1 MKILNW
7 YYKRPILIDYIL
19 SAFILGFMFLLNDLL
34 DLNIINANT
43 ANDISLDIGA
53 IGLTV
58 SGFILTLVTI
68 LITFKSGEILSDN
81 RLDNDSNPFKIF
93 LSSPLYKK
101 SINILKYGVL
111 SLVII
116 SISIFIIK
124 LFSGN
129 IYFKY
134 TLSANII
141 GIVIIS
147 STFIRCFY
155 VLNIILKMQ
164 EFNPENE

>member
-1 MKILNW
+1 MKILDW
-7 YYKRPILIDYIL
+7 YYKRPILIDYAIAAL
-19 SAFILGFMFLLNDLL
+19 VIGLFFLINEYLNLEIIKANVNNDLS
-34 DLNIINANT
+34 I
-43 ANDISLDIGA
+43 DIGA

-81 RLDNDSNPFKIF
+81 SLDNDSNPFKIF
-93 LSSPLYKK
+93 LGSALYKK

-111 SLVII
+111 SLVTI
-116 SISIFIIK
+116 SIAIFILK

-129 IYFKY
+129 ISSKY
-134 TLSANII
+134 ILSANIV
-141 GIVIIS
+141 GIIIIS
-147 STFIRCFY
+147 TTFIRCFY

-164 EFNPENE
+164 DYNPENE